1 MKSLWDP
8 VSWRTLLAGFLCGY
22 LTAWGVHRA
31 THVWSWSHGWVEE
44 PVPFLVPAWSRPA
57 P

>member
-44 PVPFLVPAWSRPA
+44 PVPFLVPAWSRPT